1 MATVTAKLNPAL
13 AVDPTTWRAPWI
25 IASRFYLVTFKWDDR
40 ATGNRGAWRVTWAK
54 SDGTVLFSGRKLVL
68 TSDFFEPFHHNP
80 DIPPGRLQVRRVD
93 DSEEDPGLYD
103 LAHAI
108 AFDYIT
114 ED

>member
-13 AVDPTTWRAPWI
+13 AVSPTSWRASWVL
-25 IASRFYLVTFKWDDR
+25 ASLYYDVLFTWDDR
-40 ATGNRGAWRVTWAK
+40 STGNLGAWRMTWAK
-54 SDGTVLFSGRKLVL
+54 SDGTVLLSGRKLVL
-68 TSDFFEPFHHNP
+68 TPDVFEPFHHLD

-93 DSEEDPGLYD
+93 NGEADPGLYD
-103 LAHAI
+103 LAYAI